1 MLELFITDLH
11 RYKLNISILV
21 IGFISISVF
30 GNIVYANSNETNSS
44 LIEDKVTVLSNVELD
59 SIGTHQPNIK
69 PKQIQDPIYVPP
81 SAFNRLTEDEVQQIA
96 LVIEHEVGAFSARY
110 KTLIAEV
117 IYNRYISDL
126 FPDTITE
133 IISQQGQ
140 FFEIEDWHYEEYE
153 ITEETLNIVKEVF
166 SKENP
171 SHDATYYYNPVY
183 STYEACLWFEGDT
196 TEFVFEYGEYKWGEQ
211 WNTRFFKEKENNNY
225 ELE

>member
-44 LIEDKVTVLSNVELD
+44 LIEDRVAVLPDIEINNVVTS
-59 SIGTHQPNIK
+59 HYNIK
-69 PKQIQDPIYVPP
+69 PKQIQDPVYIP
-81 SAFNRLTEDEVQQIA
+81 STAFDRLTENEINQIA

-110 KTLIAEV
+110 KTLITEV
-117 IYNRYISDL
+117 IYNRYISDR
-126 FPDTITE
+126 FPNTITE
-133 IISQQGQ
+133 IIAQQGQ

-153 ITEETLNIVKEVF
+153 ITKETLNIVKEVF

-211 WNTRFFKEKENNNY
+211 WNTRFFKEKDDNY